1 MRIHRDRRNSQHYQ
15 KEKTSSLLATI
26 ERGLKTKIWRT
37 KRQKLSKLIGKKWRR
52 SRIAKRKLKQEQLV
66 RRKYEGFNKVCCSN
80 ALNCYTS
87 KLQQNTQFSMEMI
100 SVKGAKVHN
109 LKNVD
114 VDIPKNKLI
123 VITGVSGSGKSSLAF
138 DTVYAEGQRRYVE
151 SLSAYARQFLDIQ
164 DKPDVESITGLSPAI
179 AIDQKTTSKNPRSTV
194 STATEIYD
202 YLRLLYARIGI
213 PYSPATGK
221 PIEKQTSSQMV
232 EQVEKL
238 PQGTR
243 FYVMAPIAKGR
254 KGEFRKEMIQLQK
267 QGYQRIKIDGSL
279 YEFDELPKID
289 KNKMHNIDVIIDR
302 IQLDDSL
309 GNRLADSVETALKLS
324 NGLLG
329 IEIVSIGGEAGE
341 SKYKPGDEIVYS
353 EKFACPVSGFSL
365 IEIEPR
371 IFSFN
376 SPYGACHDCDGLG
389 KEVFFDPD
397 LIIGDAK
404 LSVKEGAI
412 APWHKV
418 SSSYAATQSKFYTQT
433 LEAIAK
439 HYDFSM
445 YRPWNELSQEIQDTI
460 IYGSDEEEIEFTYDD
475 GYKTSTVLQPFDGI
489 VGYLESRFKRTESEY
504 VRDDLAKY
512 QSKKHC
518 STCSG
523 HRLAQESLCVKVGG
537 LNIGEVTSKTI
548 VEAVTWFE
556 GLPKLLSDTHNLIAE
571 RVLKEI
577 TRRLGFLN
585 DVGLEYL
592 TLNRESG
599 TLSGGES
606 QRIRLASQIGSGL
619 SGVLYVLDEPS
630 IGLHQCD
637 NDRLLTTLKNLR
649 DIGNTVIVVEH
660 DEDTMRSSDHVI
672 DVGIGAGIHGGEII
686 AEGSPEELMKCKESI
701 TGQYLSGER
710 FIAVPETRR
719 PGFKNRAITVHGA
732 RANNLKNLT
741 VKYPLGTF
749 TAITGVSGS
758 GKSTLTIQTLYRAAV
773 KLLHNAKAPAAPHD
787 KITGLEFV
795 DKVIEI
801 DQSPIGRTP
810 RSNPATYTG
819 AFTPIRDWFASLS
832 EAKMRGYKP
841 GRFSF
846 NVKGGRCEACEG
858 DGVIKIEMHFLPD
871 VYVKCEE
878 CEGQRY
884 NKETLEIKYKDHS
897 IADVLGLNID
907 EAADFFESI
916 PIIFEKLKALKE
928 VGLGY
933 MKIGQSAT
941 TLSGGEAQRVKL
953 SKELSRKSTGR
964 TLYILDEPTTGLH
977 SFDINKLLG
986 VLHKLVD
993 AGNTVVV
1000 IEHNMDVI
1008 KTADYVVDIGPH
1020 GGDKGGELIVAG
1032 TPEDVAACEKSI
1044 TGRYLKNYLGKKK
1057 DLKRAS

>member
-1 MRIHRDRRNSQHYQ
+1 M
-15 KEKTSSLLATI
+15 AT
-26 ERGLKTKIWRT
+26 L
-37 KRQKLSKLIGKKWRR
+37 
-52 SRIAKRKLKQEQLV
+52 
-66 RRKYEGFNKVCCSN
+66 
-80 ALNCYTS
+80 
-87 KLQQNTQFSMEMI
+87 

-114 VDIPKNKLI
+114 VDIPKDKLI

-138 DTVYAEGQRRYVE
+138 DTIYAEGQRRYVE

-164 DKPDVESITGLSPAI
+164 DKPDVELITGLSPAI

-232 EQVEKL
+232 ELIEKL
-238 PQGTR
+238 PQGSR
-243 FYVMAPIAKGR
+243 FYVLAPIARGR

-267 QGYQRIKIDGSL
+267 AGYQRVKIDGSL
-279 YEFDELPKID
+279 YEFDELPRID
-289 KNKMHNIDVIIDR
+289 KNKMHNIDVVVDR

-309 GNRLADSVETALKLS
+309 GNRLADSVETSLKLS
-324 NGLLG
+324 SGLLA
-329 IEIVSIGGEAGE
+329 IEIVSIGGDGSE
-341 SKYKPGDEIVYS
+341 SNLKPGDEVLYS

-365 IEIEPR
+365 TEVEPR

-376 SPYGACHDCDGLG
+376 SPYGACQDCDGLG
-389 KEVFFDPD
+389 KEVFFDPNLVIAD
-397 LIIGDAK
+397 HK
-404 LSVKEGAI
+404 LSIKEGAVS
-412 APWHKV
+412 PWHKV
-418 SSSYAATQSKFYTQT
+418 SSTYAATQSKFYTQT
-433 LEAIAK
+433 LESLAK
-439 HYDFSM
+439 HYDFSL
-445 YRPWNELSQEIQDTI
+445 YRPWSELPKEFQDI
-460 IYGSDEEEIEFTYDD
+460 ILYGSDEEEIEFNYDD
-475 GYKTSTVLQPFDGI
+475 GYKTSTVVQPFDGV
-489 VGYLESRFKRTESEY
+489 VGYLENRFKRTESDY

-512 QSKKHC
+512 QSKKNC
-518 STCSG
+518 STCDG

-537 LNIGEVTSKTI
+537 LNIGEVTRKTI
-548 VEAVTWFE
+548 VEAVQWFAD
-556 GLPKLLSDTHNLIAE
+556 LPKKLSETHNLIAE

-649 DIGNTVIVVEH
+649 DLGNTVIVVEH
-660 DEDTMRSSDHVI
+660 DEDTMLASDHIV
-672 DVGIGAGIHGGEII
+672 DVGLGAGVHGGNII
-686 AEGSPEELMKCKESI
+686 AQGTPDELMKCKESI
-701 TGQYLSGER
+701 TAQFLSGVQRIEL
-710 FIAVPETRR
+710 PTQRR
-719 PGFKNRAITVHGA
+719 EGFKNRAITVHGA

-749 TAITGVSGS
+749 TAVTGVSGS
-758 GKSTLTIQTLYRAAV
+758 GKSSLTIQTLYKAAV
-773 KLLHNAKAPAAPHD
+773 KLLHNAKAPAAAHD

-878 CEGQRY
+878 CDGKRY
-884 NKETLEIKYKDHS
+884 NKETLEIKYKNHS
-897 IADVLGLNID
+897 IADVLDLNID
-907 EAADFFESI
+907 EAAEFFESI
-916 PIIFEKLKALKE
+916 PIIYEKLKALKE

-977 SFDINKLLG
+977 SYDINKLLG

-1000 IEHNMDVI
+1000 IEHNLDVI
-1008 KTADYVVDIGPH
+1008 KTADHVIDIGPN
-1020 GGDKGGELIVAG
+1020 GGDKGGNLVIAG
-1032 TPEDVAACEKSI
+1032 TPEDIAECKESI
-1044 TGRYLKNYLGKKK
+1044 TGRYLGSYLNVKKK
-1057 DLKRAS
+1057 DLKKAS